1 MSSTNQM
8 GQGRATLSMAAGRVA
23 DARHDFD
30 QLDHELVAHLDAA
43 RATWSGQ
50 GGAAFTALGLA
61 WSERQRTITGAL
73 DGFEAS
79 LRTTEHDNTTT
90 DEAQSAMF
98 TRSRQR
104 LG

>member
-1 MSSTNQM
+1 MSSTNEM
-8 GQGRATLSMAAGRVA
+8 GQGRATLSVAAGRVA

-30 QLDHELVAHLDAA
+30 RLDHELVQHLDAA
-43 RATWSGQ
+43 RAAWSGQ
-50 GGAAFTALGLA
+50 GGSAFTSLGHA
-61 WSERQRTITGAL
+61 WSEKQRTITAAL

-79 LRTTEHDNTTT
+79 LRSTETDNTTT
-90 DEAQSAMF
+90 DEAQSAAF